1 MTVFESIWLIIKELY
16 AEALQWLR
24 KPKNR
29 VEKSWMIFIALL
41 LFFRLYLWSVE
52 YNFLNLYGDIPTI
65 DKIQNPKIDKPSE
78 LYTSDGVLIGR
89 YYRENRNPVTYKEIP
104 KVMVDALVA
113 TEDIRFYDHA
123 GIDLKSLFAAVWD
136 AITDNPRGAS
146 TITQQLAKNLYKT
159 RRQKSQGLLSK
170 VPGVKMLVTKTKEW
184 MTAINI
190 ERTYTKEE
198 IITLYLN
205 TVDFG
210 SNAYGIKTAAQ
221 TFFNTTTEHLTT
233 EQAALLVGLLKAP
246 TTYSPVLNPKN
257 SLRRRNTVF
266 SQMQRYG
273 YLTAQQVKDLSQK
286 PIELDYK
293 VEQHTDGPNNYFR
306 SYINSYL
313 ENWCTDNDL
322 DLYTDGLKVYCTI
335 DSRMQKYGEDAVKGQ
350 VKIMQNLF
358 DSHWSGRKPWT
369 SNAGVEAPNF
379 IENNAKRTAL
389 YKYLIKKYKNTPDSV
404 WIVMNTPKKM
414 KVFSWQGEKEMTMS
428 PMDSIRYYKRFL
440 HAGMMTMDPFTGY
453 IKAWVG
459 GIDFEHF
466 QYDHVKQS
474 KRQPGSTFK
483 PFVYLTAIDKGWAPC
498 DKIQDIRK
506 TFNYIE
512 DGEPKSWTPS
522 NATGTFTGR
531 DMTLR
536 HALGR
541 SINSVTAQL
550 TEKVTPD
557 AVAEYAHRVGIKS
570 YVKPVP
576 SIGLGSGEVTIME
589 MTAAYSTFVNEG
601 IYTEPLLIMR
611 IEDSKGN
618 IIHQFTPERKRV
630 LSQET
635 AWLMIHML
643 KGGIEEPGGTVQN
656 LWSFDLFRG
665 NELAGKTGTS
675 QDQADGWFMG
685 LSKDLV
691 TGVWM
696 GGDDPVIHWRSL
708 SMGEGSKTA
717 LPVYGRY
724 MEKVYSDK
732 SLGITMGYFPKPKVP
747 ITKDYHCVTI
757 LPKRPTVSLDS
768 LRIDGGDEGGEDE
781 IQSLDS
787 L

>member
-1 MTVFESIWLIIKELY
+1 MISIERIQLTLKELY
-16 AEALQWLR
+16 NYALEWVR
-24 KPKNR
+24 RPKNW
-29 VEKSWMIFIALL
+29 VERAWIIFIGLL
-41 LFFRLYLWSVE
+41 IFARLYIWTVE
-52 YNFLNLYGDIPTI
+52 NNFLSLYGESPTI
-65 DKIQNPKIDKPSE
+65 DKIQNPKIDKASE
-78 LYTSDGVLIGR
+78 LYTADGVLIGR

-104 KVMVDALVA
+104 KVLENALVA
-113 TEDIRFYDHA
+113 TEDVRFYDHS
-123 GIDLKSLFAAVWD
+123 GVDLKSLFAAAWD
-136 AITDNPRGAS
+136 ALTGDARGAS

-159 RRQKSQGLLSK
+159 RRQKSQGFLNK
-170 VPGVKMLVTKTKEW
+170 VPGLKMLITKTKEW
-184 MTAINI
+184 LTAVKL
-190 ERTYTKEE
+190 ERTYTKPE
-198 IITLYLN
+198 ILTLYLN

-221 TFFNTTTEHLTT
+221 TFFNTTPEKLTI
-233 EQAALLVGLLKAP
+233 EQSAMLVGLLKAP
-246 TTYSPVLNPKN
+246 TYYSPVLRPKN
-257 SLRRRNTVF
+257 ALRRRNTVF
-266 SQMQRYG
+266 QQMARYG
-273 YLTAQQVKDLSQK
+273 YITAEEAKRLSEI
-286 PIELDYK
+286 PIKLDYK
-293 VEQHTDGPNNYFR
+293 VEQHTDGPNKYFR
-306 SYINSYL
+306 SYLNSYL
-313 ENWCTDNDL
+313 DNWCTENEL
-322 DLYTDGLKVYCTI
+322 DLYTDGLKIYCTI
-335 DSRMQKYGEDAVKGQ
+335 DSRMQKYAEEAVEER

-358 DSHWSGRKPWT
+358 DNHWRGRNPWT
-369 SNAGVEAPNF
+369 SNAGVESPNF
-379 IENNAKRTAL
+379 IENNAKRTSL
-389 YKYLIKKYKNTPDSV
+389 YKYLAKKYKNNPDSI
-404 WIVMNTPKKM
+404 WIVMNMPKKM
-414 KVFSWQGEKEMTMS
+414 TVFSWNGDKEVTMS
-428 PMDSIRYYKRFL
+428 PMDSIRYYKHFL
-440 HAGMMTMDPFTGY
+440 HAGLITIDPFTGY
-453 IKAWVG
+453 VKAWVG
-459 GIDFEHF
+459 GINFDHF

-498 DKIQDIRK
+498 DKVPDVRK

-522 NATGTFTGR
+522 NATGSFTGME
-531 DMTLR
+531 MTLR

-541 SINSVTAQL
+541 SVNSVTAQL

-557 AVAEYAHRVGIKS
+557 AVADYAHRVGIKS

-589 MTAAYSTFVNEG
+589 MASAYGTFINEG
-601 IYTEPLLIMR
+601 IYTDPLMVMR

-618 IIHQFTPERKRV
+618 IIHQFAPERKRV

-708 SMGEGSKTA
+708 DLGEGAKTA

-747 ITKDYHCVTI
+747 ITKNYHCITI
-757 LPKRPTVSLDS
+757 LPKREIITIDS
-768 LRIDGGDEGGEDE
+768 LRIDQLDAIED
-781 IQSLDS
+781 IPIDLDS

>member
-1 MTVFESIWLIIKELY
+1 VISIESIQLTLKDLY
-16 AEALQWLR
+16 TNAVEWIRQ
-24 KPKNR
+24 PKNR
-29 VEKSWMIFIALL
+29 IEKAWLIFAALL
-41 LFFRLYLWSVE
+41 VFFRLYIWSVE
-52 YNFLNLYGDIPTI
+52 YNFLNLYGESPTI
-65 DKIQNPKIDKPSE
+65 ERIQNPKIDKASE
-78 LYTSDGVLIGR
+78 LYTADGILIGR

-104 KVMVDALVA
+104 KVLEEALVA

-123 GIDLKSLFAAVWD
+123 GIDLKSLFSAGWD
-136 AITDNPRGAS
+136 ALTGDARGAS

-159 RRQKSQGLLSK
+159 RRQKSQGLLSR
-170 VPGVKMLVTKTKEW
+170 VPGIKMLITKTKEW
-184 MTAINI
+184 LTAIKL
-190 ERTYTKEE
+190 ERTYTKPE
-198 IITLYLN
+198 ILTLYLN

-221 TFFNTTTEHLTT
+221 TFFNTTPEKLTI
-233 EQAALLVGLLKAP
+233 EQAAMLVGLLKAP
-246 TTYSPVLNPKN
+246 TYYSPVLKPKN
-257 SLRRRNTVF
+257 ALRRRNTVF
-266 SQMQRYG
+266 AQMARYG
-273 YLTAQQVKDLSQK
+273 YITPQEAEKLSK
-286 PIELDYK
+286 LPIELDYK
-293 VEQHTDGPNNYFR
+293 VEQHTDGPNTYFR

-313 ENWCTDNDL
+313 DNWCTENEL
-322 DLYTDGLKVYCTI
+322 DLYTDGLKIYCTI
-335 DSRMQKYGEDAVKGQ
+335 DSRMQKYAEEAVEER
-350 VKIMQNLF
+350 VKIMQRLF
-358 DSHWSGRKPWT
+358 DNHWRGRNPWT
-369 SNAGVEAPNF
+369 NNAGMESPNF
-379 IENNAKRTAL
+379 IENNAKRTTL
-389 YKYLIKKYKNTPDSV
+389 YKYLVKKYKNNPDSV

-414 KVFSWQGEKEMTMS
+414 TVFSWDGEKEMNMS
-428 PMDSIRYYKRFL
+428 PMDSIRYYKHFL
-440 HAGMMTMDPFTGY
+440 HAGLMTMDPFTGY

-459 GIDFEHF
+459 GINFDHF

-512 DGEPKSWTPS
+512 EGEPKSWTPS
-522 NATGTFTGR
+522 NATGSFTGR
-531 DMTLR
+531 EMTLR

-541 SINSVTAQL
+541 SVNSVTAQL

-557 AVAEYAHRVGIKS
+557 AVADYAHRVGIKS

-589 MTAAYSTFVNEG
+589 MTAAYGTFINEG
-601 IYTEPLLIMR
+601 IYTEPLMVMR

-618 IIHQFTPERKRV
+618 IIHQFAPERKRV

-708 SMGEGSKTA
+708 DLGEGAKTA

-732 SLGITMGYFPKPKVP
+732 SLGITMGYFPKPKIP
-747 ITKDYHCVTI
+747 ITKNYHCVTI
-757 LPKRPTVSLDS
+757 LPRKEVVSLDS
-768 LRIDGGDEGGEDE
+768 LRIDGIDAVEDSP
-781 IQSLDS
+781 IDLDS

>member
-1 MTVFESIWLIIKELY
+1 VITRESILLTIRDLYIKAVE
-16 AEALQWLR
+16 WVR
-24 KPKNR
+24 RPKNR
-29 VEKSWMIFIALL
+29 IEKAWMIFAALL
-41 LFFRLYLWSVE
+41 IFFRVYVWSVE
-52 YNFLNLYGDIPTI
+52 YNILNLYGESPTI
-65 DKIQNPKIDKPSE
+65 EKIQNPKIDKPSE
-78 LYTSDGVLIGR
+78 LYTADGVLIGR

-104 KVMVDALVA
+104 KVMVEALIA
-113 TEDIRFYDHA
+113 TEDIRFYKHA

-136 AITDNPRGAS
+136 AITGNARGAS

-159 RRQKSQGLLSK
+159 RKQKSQGLLSR
-170 VPGVKMLVTKTKEW
+170 VPGLKMLITKTKEW
-184 MTAINI
+184 LTAIKI

-221 TFFNTTTEHLTT
+221 TFFNTTPEKLTI
-233 EQAALLVGLLKAP
+233 EQAAVLVGVLKAP
-246 TTYSPVLNPKN
+246 TYYSPVLNPKN

-266 SQMQRYG
+266 SQMTRYG
-273 YLTAQQVKDLSQK
+273 FITLQEEKQLARL
-286 PIELDYK
+286 PIKLDYK
-293 VEQHTDGPNNYFR
+293 VEQHTDGPNTYFR

-313 ENWCTDNDL
+313 DNWCTENEI
-322 DLYTDGLKVYCTI
+322 DLYTDGLKIFCSI
-335 DSRMQKYGEDAVKGQ
+335 DSRMQKYAEAAVQ
-350 VKIMQNLF
+350 ERIKIMQRLF
-358 DSHWSGRKPWT
+358 DNHWRGRKPWT

-379 IENNAKRTAL
+379 IENNATRTVL
-389 YKYLIKKYKNTPDSV
+389 YKYLVKKYKNNPDSV
-404 WIVMNTPKKM
+404 WIIMNTPKKM
-414 KVFSWQGEKEMTMS
+414 RVFSWEGEKEMTMS

-440 HAGMMTMDPFTGY
+440 HAGLMTMDPFTGY
-453 IKAWVG
+453 VKAWVG
-459 GIDFEHF
+459 GINFEHF

-498 DKIQDIRK
+498 DKIPDVRK

-512 DGEPKSWTPS
+512 EGEPKSWTPS
-522 NATGTFTGR
+522 NATGSFTGR
-531 DMTLR
+531 EMTLR

-541 SINSVTAQL
+541 SVNSVTAQL

-557 AVAEYAHRVGIKS
+557 AVADYAHRVGIKS

-601 IYTEPLLIMR
+601 IYTDPLLVMR

-696 GGDDPVIHWRSL
+696 GGDDAVIHWRSL
-708 SMGEGSKTA
+708 DLGEGSKTA

-724 MEKVYSDK
+724 MEKVYADK
-732 SLGITMGYFPKPKVP
+732 SLGITMGFFPKSKVP
-747 ITKDYHCVTI
+747 ITKKYRCVTI
-757 LPKRPTVSLDS
+757 LPKRVVVSIDS
-768 LRIDGGDEGGEDE
+768 LRINNTDPVEDAPSRLDEF
-781 IQSLDS
+781 
-787 L
+787 

>member
-1 MTVFESIWLIIKELY
+1 MISVESIQLTVKDLY
-16 AEALQWLR
+16 TKVLEWIR
-24 KPKNR
+24 RPKNR
-29 VEKSWMIFIALL
+29 IEKAWLVFAGLL
-41 LFFRLYLWSVE
+41 IFFRLYIWSVE
-52 YNFLNLYGDIPTI
+52 YNFLNLYGESPTI
-65 DKIQNPKIDKPSE
+65 EKIQNPKIDKASE
-78 LYTSDGVLIGR
+78 LYTADGVLIGR

-104 KVMVDALVA
+104 KVLEQALVA
-113 TEDIRFYDHA
+113 TEDVRFYDHA
-123 GIDLKSLFAAVWD
+123 GIDLKSLFSAGWD
-136 AITDNPRGAS
+136 ALTGDARGAS

-159 RRQKSQGLLSK
+159 RKQKSQGLLSK
-170 VPGVKMLVTKTKEW
+170 VPGIKMLITKTKEW
-184 MTAINI
+184 LTAIKL
-190 ERTYTKEE
+190 ERTYTKPE

-221 TFFNTTTEHLTT
+221 TFFNTSPEKLKT
-233 EQAALLVGLLKAP
+233 EQAAMLVGLLKAP
-246 TTYSPVLNPKN
+246 TYYSPVLRPKN
-257 SLRRRNTVF
+257 ALRRRNTVF
-266 SQMQRYG
+266 IQMARYG
-273 YLTAQQVKDLSQK
+273 YVTPQEAERLSTL
-286 PIELDYK
+286 PIKLDYK
-293 VEQHTDGPNNYFR
+293 IEQHTDGPSTYFR

-313 ENWCTDNDL
+313 DNWCTENEL
-322 DLYTDGLKVYCTI
+322 DLYTDGLKVYCSI
-335 DSRMQKYGEDAVKGQ
+335 DSRMQKYAEEAVQ
-350 VKIMQNLF
+350 ERVKIMQRLF
-358 DSHWSGRKPWT
+358 DNHWRGRKPWT

-389 YKYLIKKYKNTPDSV
+389 YKYLVKKHKNNPDSV

-414 KVFSWQGEKEMTMS
+414 NVFSWDGEKEMTMS
-428 PMDSIRYYKRFL
+428 PMDSIRYYKHFL
-440 HAGMMTMDPFTGY
+440 HAGLMTMDPFTGY

-459 GIDFEHF
+459 GINFQHF

-483 PFVYLTAIDKGWAPC
+483 PFVYLSAIDKGWAPC

-522 NATGTFTGR
+522 NATGSFTGR
-531 DMTLR
+531 EMTLR

-541 SINSVTAQL
+541 SVNSVTAQL

-557 AVAEYAHRVGIKS
+557 AVADYAHRVGIKS

-589 MTAAYSTFVNEG
+589 MTAAYGTFINEG
-601 IYTEPLLIMR
+601 IYTEPLMVMR
-611 IEDSKGN
+611 VEDSKGN
-618 IIHQFTPERKRV
+618 IIHQFAPERKRV
-630 LSQET
+630 LNQET

-691 TGVWM
+691 TGTWM
-696 GGDDPVIHWRSL
+696 GGDDAVIHWRSL
-708 SMGEGSKTA
+708 DLGEGAKTA
-717 LPVYGRY
+717 LPIYGRY

-732 SLGITMGYFPKPKVP
+732 SLGITMGYFPKPRIP
-747 ITKDYHCVTI
+747 ITKNYRCITV
-757 LPKRPTVSLDS
+757 LPKKDVVSLDS
-768 LRIDGGDEGGEDE
+768 LRIDGLDAVDDLPV
-781 IQSLDS
+781 QLDS

>member
-1 MTVFESIWLIIKELY
+1 MSVFTIDNLRSKLTWLYDKSLW
-16 AEALQWLR
+16 WLR
-24 KPKNR
+24 RPKNR
-29 VEKSWMIFIALL
+29 LEKAWIVFVGLL
-41 LFFRLYLWSVE
+41 LVFRIYLWSVE
-52 YNFLNLYGDIPTI
+52 ANFLNLYGESPTI
-65 DKIQNPKIDKPSE
+65 ERIQNPKIDKPSE
-78 LYTSDGVLIGR
+78 LYTADGVLIGR

-113 TEDIRFYDHA
+113 TEDARFYEHA
-123 GIDLKSLFAAVWD
+123 GIDSRALLRAV
-136 AITDNPRGAS
+136 TYLGREGGGS
-146 TITQQLAKNLYKT
+146 TLTQQLAKNLYKT
-159 RRQKSQGLLSK
+159 RRKKSQGLLSR
-170 VPGVKMLVTKTKEW
+170 VPGLGTLIAKTKEW
-184 MTAINI
+184 MTAIKL
-190 ERTYTKEE
+190 ERTYTKDE

-221 TFFNTTTEHLTT
+221 TFFNTTPERLSA
-233 EQAALLVGLLKAP
+233 EQAAVLVGLLKAP
-246 TTYSPVLNPKN
+246 TYYSPVLNPKN
-257 SLRRRNTVF
+257 ALRRRNTVF
-266 SQMQRYG
+266 AQMTRYG
-273 YLTAQQVKDLSQK
+273 FLKPDEAERLSKK
-286 PIELDYK
+286 PIRLDYN
-293 VEQHTDGPNNYFR
+293 VSEHTDGPNTYFR
-306 SYINSYL
+306 SYINSFL
-313 ENWCTDNDL
+313 ENWCADNDL
-322 DLYTDGLKVYCTI
+322 DLYTDGLKIRCTI
-335 DSRMQKYGEDAVKGQ
+335 DSRMQRYGEEAVEER
-350 VKIMQNLF
+350 VKIMQRLF
-358 DSHWSGRKPWT
+358 DSHWQGRNPWT
-369 SNAGVEAPNF
+369 NNAGVEAPNF
-379 IENNAKRTAL
+379 IENNAKRTDL
-389 YKYLIKKYKNTPDSV
+389 YKYLVKKYKGQMDSV
-404 WIVMNTPKKM
+404 WAAMNKPKEM
-414 KVFSWQGEKEMTMS
+414 TVFSWQGEKKMTMS

-440 HAGMMTMDPFTGY
+440 HAGLMTLDPFSGY
-453 IKAWVG
+453 IRAWVG
-459 GIDFEHF
+459 GINFQHF

-483 PFVYLTAIDKGWAPC
+483 PFVYLTAIDKGWSPC
-498 DKIQDIRK
+498 DKVPDIRR
-506 TFNYIE
+506 TFNYLE

-522 NATGTFTGR
+522 NATGSFTGR
-531 DMTLR
+531 EMTLR

-541 SINSVTAQL
+541 SVNSVTAQL
-550 TEKVTPD
+550 TEQVTP
-557 AVAEYAHRVGIKS
+557 ASVADYAHRVGIKS
-570 YVKPVP
+570 FVKPVP
-576 SIGLGSGEVTIME
+576 SIGLGSGEVNIME
-589 MTAAYSTFVNEG
+589 MTAAYGTFLNEG
-601 IYTEPLLIMR
+601 IYTEPILVSR

-708 SMGEGSKTA
+708 NLGEGSKTA

-724 MEKVYSDK
+724 MERVYADR

-747 ITKDYHCVTI
+747 IGKNYRCVTI
-757 LPKRPTVSLDS
+757 LPKRVTVSIDS
-768 LRIDGGDEGGEDE
+768 LRIDDLEAPGEDPMP
-781 IQSLDS
+781 LDS